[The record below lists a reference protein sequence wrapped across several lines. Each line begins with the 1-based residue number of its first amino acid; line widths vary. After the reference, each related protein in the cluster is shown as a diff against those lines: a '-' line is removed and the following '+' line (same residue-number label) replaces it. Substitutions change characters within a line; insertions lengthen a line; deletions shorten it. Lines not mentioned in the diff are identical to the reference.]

1 MQPSHSKKNI
11 PGPELPICSHA
22 LACTN
27 IQHNGT
33 SFSPQCSAVAT
44 QHGRSLQPSAA
55 TLWQRCHNHTFD
67 LFLGR
72 LPLTSVKHRP
82 SVVFLF
88 NGLHWPYPRDC
99 RYQFVDEADELMVVG
114 TANTLRTNA
123 HALLV
128 LRQRDAILWR
138 VCSYPNDHIAVV
150 HSWHL

>member
-1 MQPSHSKKNI
+1 MHNYF
-11 PGPELPICSHA
+11 LA
-22 LACTN
+22 LFEHLYVREFALLL
-27 IQHNGT
+27 
-33 SFSPQCSAVAT
+33 
-44 QHGRSLQPSAA
+44 LQPY
-55 TLWQRCHNHTFD
+55 TY
-67 LFLGR
+67 LGR

-128 LRQRDAILWR
+128 LRQRDAIL
-138 VCSYPNDHIAVV
+138 
-150 HSWHL
+150 